1 MLAQPNRRCVHSL
14 PVCLHRPQ
22 TVLFSNA
29 ETCCPAALVLPAA
42 EAGVT
47 RQMLESL
54 DRPVRCEPEW

>member
-1 MLAQPNRRCVHSL
+1 MLAQPNRSVYT
-14 PVCLHRPQ
+14 PRPYACTAPQLSSQ
-22 TVLFSNA
+22 TRS
-29 ETCCPAALVLPAA
+29 PAARALPAT